1 MTRARTRHAPVR
13 PTPEDPVQR
22 LPHALTALVLTV
34 LARLPDRGRADGDR
48 GDVPG
53 WVLITV
59 MTAAL
64 VVIIWT
70 AADDQITG
78 LLENVLDG
86 VAPAGGG

>member
-1 MTRARTRHAPVR
+1 M
-13 PTPEDPVQR
+13 QC

-34 LARLPDRGRADGDR
+34 LARLPDRDERDR

>member
-1 MTRARTRHAPVR
+1 
-13 PTPEDPVQR
+13 VQR
-22 LPHALTALVLTV
+22 LPHALTVLVLAV
-34 LARLPDRGRADGDR
+34 LARLPDRGDHHPRNRDGHDRRPEDRER

-78 LLENVLDG
+78 LLDNVLDG
-86 VAPAGGG
+86 VAPAGSG

>member
-1 MTRARTRHAPVR
+1 M
-13 PTPEDPVQR
+13 QR
-22 LPHALTALVLTV
+22 LPHALTVLVLSV
-34 LARLPDRGRADGDR
+34 LARLPGRDGRDGDR

>member
-1 MTRARTRHAPVR
+1 M
-13 PTPEDPVQR
+13 QR

-34 LARLPDRGRADGDR
+34 LARLPDRDERDR

>member
-1 MTRARTRHAPVR
+1 M
-13 PTPEDPVQR
+13 QR
-22 LPHALTALVLTV
+22 LPHALTVLVLTV
-34 LARLPDRGRADGDR
+34 LARLPNGRHDGDR